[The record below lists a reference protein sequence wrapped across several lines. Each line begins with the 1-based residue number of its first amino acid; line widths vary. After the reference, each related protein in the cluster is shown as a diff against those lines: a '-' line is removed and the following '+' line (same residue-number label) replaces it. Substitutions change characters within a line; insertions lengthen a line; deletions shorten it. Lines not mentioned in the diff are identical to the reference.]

1 MNGFYFLTLCIF
13 LSPFCLTDDFPLIA
27 CQVQC
32 LFDHIL
38 YSLPS
43 RPLYLGQISRLHVT
57 LKPSEWVK
65 LRIRNKFSVRAII
78 CFYLYLLIRQ
88 SYTHGSGLKSAF
100 TFFITT
106 VLWIRPNH
114 PMNRVDVTA
123 LRTQHRIQTESNA
136 RTRPHASAGSLDRTS
151 SLLLHYSCFLSNFSD
166 TSACDCRLE
175 TADTVP
181 GTSGCRCGSETKGGV
196 ASLVSESSGALTP
209 SPPLQSHALPA
220 TSCVLDCLQQG
231 VSISK
236 CGKHKTENTCIFN

>member
-1 MNGFYFLTLCIF
+1 MNGFYFLTLCTS
-13 LSPFCLTDDFPLIA
+13 LLPFCLTDDFPLIA

-57 LKPSEWVK
+57 FIETEWVSETENQEQIFCTGNN
-65 LRIRNKFSVRAII
+65 LFLFVPTNK
-78 CFYLYLLIRQ
+78 
-88 SYTHGSGLKSAF
+88 THGSGLKSAF

-114 PMNRVDVTA
+114 PMNCVDVTA
-123 LRTQHRIQTESNA
+123 LHTQHRIQTQSNT